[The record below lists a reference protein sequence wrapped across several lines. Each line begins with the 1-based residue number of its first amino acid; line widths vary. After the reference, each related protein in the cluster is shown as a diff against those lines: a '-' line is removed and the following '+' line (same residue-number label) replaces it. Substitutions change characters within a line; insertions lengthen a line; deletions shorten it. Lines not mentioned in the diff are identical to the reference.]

1 MAKKKTR
8 AEKMIAT
15 SETVAAYLAS
25 RHNTPITTLQ
35 CMKELLDKTRELSN
49 NNELTMQQLKD
60 SLQHWVSSGW
70 AVIRNDALYV
80 SRSGQATVRSLA
92 KNAAIATETC

>member
-1 MAKKKTR
+1 MTKKKTR

-15 SETVAAYLAS
+15 SETVAAYITS

-49 NNELTMQQLKD
+49 NDELTMQQLKD
-60 SLQHWVSSGW
+60 SLQHWVTSGW

-80 SRSGQATVRSLA
+80 SRAGQATVRNLA
-92 KNAAIATETC
+92 KNATLATATC